1 MAKSQR
7 EKIITGLAGEFLV
20 AGHLSLKGYV
30 ASLTLKNYPEV
41 DIFCLNPQNGKQCTI
56 QVKTKRGGRLYYVP
70 EKVDDSETPF
80 VFVYINKDDSYDFFI
95 ISVEDVAFLSAKQRQ
110 YYIESFNGKMRDE
123 LLAREIFYTLKEAQV
138 IIEIWSKHHNTIRPH
153 SSLGYRPPVPAT
165 IIPQSSQFQLARVT

>member
-30 ASLTLKNYPEV
+30 ASLTIKNYPEV

-95 ISVEDVAFLSAKQRQ
+95 ISAKDVAFLSAKQRQ
-110 YYIESFNGKMRDE
+110 YYIESHPNVKKQQSRMLSVESIQPYKNQWD
-123 LLAREIFYTLKEAQV
+123 LLGLKD
-138 IIEIWSKHHNTIRPH
+138 
-153 SSLGYRPPVPAT
+153 
-165 IIPQSSQFQLARVT
+165 